1 MSDAYHETRL
11 AQDKR
16 RDVLWQTLWQ
26 SWFKSRVPGDGCV
39 LDIGAGYGQFI
50 NNVIAKRRIALD
62 LWPGMAEHLDDGVEA
77 LIGDLDRIAELD
89 AGSVDY
95 AFASNIFEHVV
106 QEKFASVLDDLKTR
120 LSSRGVLT
128 ILQPNYAYAY
138 REYFDDYTHI
148 SVWSHTGLKD
158 FLEANGYEV
167 TYFHP
172 RFLPLTIKSRLPV
185 FPFLIKAYLAS
196 PIRPMGK
203 QMLFVARPKP

>member
-11 AQDKR
+11 AEDKR

-26 SWFKSRVPGDGCV
+26 AWFKSRVPEDACV

-50 NNVIAKRRIALD
+50 NNVVAKRRIALD
-62 LWPGMAEHLDDGVEA
+62 LWPGMEEHLDAGVEA
-77 LIGDLDRIAELD
+77 LVGDLDRIAELE

-95 AFASNIFEHVV
+95 AFASNIFEHVT
-106 QEKFASVLDDLKTR
+106 QEKFASVLANLKTR

-128 ILQPNYAYAY
+128 ILQPNYSYAY
-138 REYFDDYTHI
+138 REYFDDYTHV

-158 FLEANGYEV
+158 FLEAHDYEV

-203 QMLFVARPKP
+203 QMLFVAKPKK